1 SRHYGKAQ
9 GHWLVDARVSVREP
23 GSTMQGQSAR
33 HLAATRT
40 VQLDGATNAHP
51 SRLPAFLP
59 DLHFQFAAW
68 SAVRFPNANRSRRYP
83 VRLRANVSRPV
94 SIYALVLLNPS
105 QSLFGRRQQ

>member
-1 SRHYGKAQ
+1 MQMNTTIRGELQQLRQPLLARLQCSSRHYGKAQ

-33 HLAATRT
+33 HSAATRT

-83 VRLRANVSRPV
+83 VRL
-94 SIYALVLLNPS
+94 
-105 QSLFGRRQQ
+105 